1 MKWTINATRPSR
13 VRLCTIRRSLATQ
26 HHVRD
31 DPACSGYVEA
41 FQGLHGCGEDL
52 LRYLAGMTDF
62 SIVYNRGGFK
72 LTAFSDTNWG
82 NNSDNGKPMSLY
94 IMMMA
99 SAPVS
104 FKAGIQMLTGVLTM
118 EAELVAAALALK
130 EIVFC
135 SKMMTEVGSR
145 INSDRPAVHRQR

>member
-1 MKWTINATRPSR
+1 
-13 VRLCTIRRSLATQ
+13 
-26 HHVRD
+26 
-31 DPACSGYVEA
+31 
-41 FQGLHGCGEDL
+41 
-52 LRYLAGMTDF
+52 MTDF

-145 INSDRPAVHRQR
+145 INSDRPDVHRQR

>member
-1 MKWTINATRPSR
+1 
-13 VRLCTIRRSLATQ
+13 
-26 HHVRD
+26 
-31 DPACSGYVEA
+31 
-41 FQGLHGCGEDL
+41 
-52 LRYLAGMTDF
+52 MTDF

-118 EAELVAAALALK
+118 EAELVAAALAIK
-130 EIVFC
+130 EIAFC
-135 SKMMTEVGSR
+135 SSGTRPTVLAQSTWPCGSPTSVSWSRRARSASTTYQVKSNSPTLGLR
-145 INSDRPAVHRQR
+145 IATSNITGSS